1 MKLILINE
9 MQTENENGNRSEI
22 ERERERERELT
33 GCCDGKRRRKMN
45 EE

>member
-1 MKLILINE
+1 MK
-9 MQTENENGNRSEI
+9 MEI
-22 ERERERERELT
+22 DRKLRERERERELT

>member
-22 ERERERERELT
+22 ERERERELT